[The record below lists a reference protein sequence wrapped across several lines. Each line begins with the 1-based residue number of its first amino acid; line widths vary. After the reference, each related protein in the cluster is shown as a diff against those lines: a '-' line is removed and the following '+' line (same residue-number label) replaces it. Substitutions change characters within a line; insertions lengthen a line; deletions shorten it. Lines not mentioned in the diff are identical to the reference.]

1 MHRFLNMKYGINNI
15 VIVRR
20 GLLLVILSFSCL
32 LSCRQNSKEVTS
44 ENKVN
49 STGFS
54 IRSQRD
60 TLPNGK
66 LLLDNLDSGMILY
79 YKEVVGSDTLKG
91 GYITCYGADS
101 MKYFYLRHGDTLHL
115 LRQQQGNASAWGLG
129 ILEKDFGE
137 YFLTMIDNG
146 NGVRPTYQLF
156 EKRTGK
162 NRLGNNMEASDY
174 RELGG
179 TLFLLSIEPHGPND
193 KSGIVLFNTKTS
205 KKEFFSVPGQL
216 PDLWQVEIVSLSR
229 NKLTVEFTSA
239 WDINFDLTRDYPRY

>member
-1 MHRFLNMKYGINNI
+1 MKYVINHI
-15 VIVRR
+15 VIVRK
-20 GLLLVILSFSCL
+20 GFLLVILSFSCL
-32 LSCRQNSKEVTS
+32 ASCRENSTEVRS

-66 LLLDNLDSGMILY
+66 LLLDNLDSGMSLY

-91 GYITCYGADS
+91 GYITCYGADDS

-115 LRQQQGNASAWGLG
+115 LRQQPVNAPAWGLG
-129 ILEKDFGE
+129 VLEKDFEE

-162 NRLGNNMEASDY
+162 NMLGNNLEASDY

-179 TLFLLSIEPHGPND
+179 TLFLLFIESHGPD
-193 KSGIVLFNTKTS
+193 DRSEIVLFNTKTS
-205 KKEFFSVPGQL
+205 KKDFFSVPGQL

-229 NKLTVEFTSA
+229 NKLTVEFTLA
-239 WDINFDLTRDYPRY
+239 WDINFDLTRDYRRY